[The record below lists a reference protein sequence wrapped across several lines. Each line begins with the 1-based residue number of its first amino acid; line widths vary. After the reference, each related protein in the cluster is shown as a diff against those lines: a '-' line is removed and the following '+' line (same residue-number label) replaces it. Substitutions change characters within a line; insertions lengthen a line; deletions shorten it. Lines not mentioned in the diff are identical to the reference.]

1 MPQVN
6 RNSTKAHLAVA
17 LAQGVPAGRWA
28 RSHGVPTA
36 TAYRWAKNPLLR
48 KTIESWRRR
57 TIDHAISLM
66 PNHSTWAAEGIAMIA
81 KEAKSKSLRCRAF
94 RAIVTDEMAVS
105 KYSELEARV
114 ADIATRFGKRPRVA
128 AAGTEKLLLNSVPT
142 SAI

>member
-1 MPQVN
+1 
-6 RNSTKAHLAVA
+6 
-17 LAQGVPAGRWA
+17 
-28 RSHGVPTA
+28 
-36 TAYRWAKNPLLR
+36 
-48 KTIESWRRR
+48 
-57 TIDHAISLM
+57 
-66 PNHSTWAAEGIAMIA
+66 MIA

-128 AAGTEKLLLNSVPT
+128 VAGTEKLLLNSVPT